1 MFKRRRVREHASNR
15 ARIFARIFDEFSL
28 VNGLELELIEA
39 GRESRLLVFGYP
51 EA

>member
-1 MFKRRRVREHASNR
+1 VLGYLPEY
-15 ARIFARIFDEFSL
+15 FDEFSL